1 MEVIYLQAL
10 TTKIIKQINPRK
22 ICPLFGG
29 FDYITIM
36 NKEKNEDKKKDIEKI
51 KETDKKTKSAVKIKN
66 NITNTTKD
74 ILANKTINTPIIKK
88 PTETHGDV
96 PPTYST
102 FMSAIMRKSVARAEI
117 GTVVEGKIISI
128 DKSSIYI
135 DLPPYGTGIIYG
147 REFISTRDVIKKLN
161 IGDIIAAKVVET
173 ENDGG
178 YIELSL
184 KEARQA
190 VLWEEAQEM
199 INKKTILELLI
210 QDANKGGLILEW
222 QGIQGFLPASQLSAE
237 NYPQIKNGDKDQ
249 ILEKLKK
256 LIDTKLAVII
266 IASNPKENKL
276 IFSEKNLGT
285 KEEMDITENY
295 KIGDES
301 SGVVTGIVD
310 FGIFVKIAKDLE
322 GLVHISE
329 LDWGLV
335 ENPRELYKIG
345 DKVTVKVIGVKKDK
359 ISLSIKALLENPWT
373 GASKKYKK
381 GDIVK
386 GVVIK
391 FNQYGA
397 LVSIEEG
404 ISGLIHISEFGT
416 EKKLKEKLEL
426 GKTYTFQIT
435 FFGPKE
441 QKMTLI
447 LLDEKKEF
455 EAKRKVEEN
464 KEKIK
469 NYIL

>member
-1 MEVIYLQAL
+1 ME
-10 TTKIIKQINPRK
+10 
-22 ICPLFGG
+22 
-29 FDYITIM
+29 
-36 NKEKNEDKKKDIEKI
+36 KEKNEDKKEEVKKI
-51 KETDKKTKSAVKIKN
+51 KKTKDISSSSKNIIQEIAERKQEDLTANILDSKIPKVKKV
-66 NITNTTKD
+66 
-74 ILANKTINTPIIKK
+74 A
-88 PTETHGDV
+88 ETRSDDAL
-96 PPTYST
+96 PTYSS
-102 FMSAIMRKSVARAEI
+102 FMSTVMRKSMSRAEV
-117 GTVVEGKIISI
+117 GSVVEGKVINIS
-128 DKSSIYI
+128 KSSLYVE
-135 DLPPYGTGIIYG
+135 LPPFGTGIIYG
-147 REFISTRDVIKKLN
+147 REFISTRDVIKKVK
-161 IGDIIAAKVVET
+161 IGDSIAAKVVET
-173 ENDGG
+173 ENEEG

-190 VLWEEAQEM
+190 VLWEEAEEM
-199 INKKTILELLI
+199 IKSKTILELPI

-256 LIDTKLAVII
+256 LIDTQLAVII

-276 IFSEKNLGT
+276 IFSEKNLGE
-285 KEEMDITENY
+285 KEKLDITENY
-295 KIGDES
+295 KIGDEM
-301 SGVVTGIVD
+301 TGIVTGLVD
-310 FGIFVKIAKDLE
+310 FGVFVKIAKDLE

-345 DKVTVKVIGVKKDK
+345 DNVTVKVIDVSKDK
-359 ISLSIKALLENPWT
+359 ISLSIKALLKNPWT
-373 GASKKYKK
+373 NASKKYKK

-404 ISGLIHISEFGT
+404 VSGLIHISEFGT
-416 EKKLKEKLEL
+416 EEDLKEKLEL

-441 QKMTLI
+441 QKMT
-447 LLDEKKEF
+447 
-455 EAKRKVEEN
+455 
-464 KEKIK
+464 
-469 NYIL
+469 